1 MHAKRVVLSGG
12 SEDFPDTFRLREVAD
27 LNEKVKV
34 QWRAGYEHFLPTREV
49 REVRGE
55 MLPVFEWCASTRIA
69 E

>member
-12 SEDFPDTFRLREVAD
+12 PKDLPDIFELREITD

-34 QWRAGYEHFLPTREV
+34 LWGAGYEHFLPTAEV
-49 REVRGE
+49 RDIGGE

>member
-1 MHAKRVVLSGG
+1 MQAKRVVLSGG
-12 SEDFPDTFRLREVAD
+12 PKDLPDIYRLREVAD

-34 QWRAGYEHFLPTREV
+34 QWRAGYEHFLPTAEV
-49 REVRGE
+49 RDVEGE